1 MLVSMALVSMLVPV
15 VLVSVTLVSEEDVGI
30 SIDGSVL
37 VVIDD
42 AGSVVV
48 DTIMLDSEPDADNV
62 YELLQED
69 VVSIVVAAS

>member
-15 VLVSVTLVSEEDVGI
+15 VLVSVALVSEEEVGI

-37 VVIDD
+37 VVLDD
-42 AGSVVV
+42 VGSVVV
-48 DTIMLDSEPDADNV
+48 DTIMLDSKPDADNV

-69 VVSIVVAAS
+69 VVSNVVAAS

>member
-1 MLVSMALVSMLVPV
+1 MALVSMLVPV